1 MPDSLAII
9 NRVIEEHQRIREHVK
24 LVGDSV
30 SDPEALRSLEKVR
43 ADWIPGRLEDV
54 SEKQKRLQQTLSV
67 LGEGL
72 KRHFDFEE
80 KALPPLL
87 GELLMQ
93 SLIIDHRAIMKEIGE
108 ATPVVADTKLE
119 GLNRDELIAK
129 ESHIQQMV
137 NNICQLV
144 EEHTTR
150 EETIL
155 FMVQTALKEKG

>member
-1 MPDSLAII
+1 MPDNLALI
-9 NRVIEEHQRIREHVK
+9 NRVIDEHQRIREHVK

-30 SDPEALRSLEKVR
+30 SDPEAIRSLEKAR
-43 ADWIPGRLEDV
+43 ADWIPGRSDDV
-54 SEKQKRLQQTLSV
+54 SEQQKMLQQTLST
-67 LGEGL
+67 LGDGL
-72 KRHFDFEE
+72 ERHFDFEE

-93 SLIIDHRAIMKEIGE
+93 SLIIDHRMIMKEIGE

-119 GLNRDELIAK
+119 GLNRDELIVK

-137 NNICQLV
+137 NKICQLA
-144 EEHTTR
+144 EEHTTK
-150 EETIL
+150 EETVL